1 MKSTKIL
8 LSALTILFILSC
20 KNDKK
25 ENETVV
31 ETEKLPE
38 TFNIAFNLTVTKDD
52 VFQLYYTEDGTLNF
66 SDAMSIKTVI
76 KGGET
81 AQDVLFKLPV
91 DVLPTN
97 IRLDFGKNIE
107 QGVIGIN
114 SMKLKYID
122 KSFDVNF
129 KDPNNSIPHYFYFIN
144 TQINYNEA
152 NSTITILNKEG
163 QNREPLMWSNE
174 LVTDELE
181 KLYKN

>member
-1 MKSTKIL
+1 MKTNKL
-8 LSALTILFILSC
+8 LVCALLIFFSISC
-20 KNDKK
+20 KDENKK
-25 ENETVV
+25 EENV
-31 ETEKLPE
+31 EAVAELKE
-38 TFNIAFNLTVTKDD
+38 TFDVNFNLVIPKDD
-52 VFQLYYTEDGTLNF
+52 TFQLYYTEDKSLNF
-66 SDAMSIKTVI
+66 SEDKSVKIIV
-76 KGGET
+76 KGSEN
-81 AQDVLFKLPV
+81 AQDLLFKLPE